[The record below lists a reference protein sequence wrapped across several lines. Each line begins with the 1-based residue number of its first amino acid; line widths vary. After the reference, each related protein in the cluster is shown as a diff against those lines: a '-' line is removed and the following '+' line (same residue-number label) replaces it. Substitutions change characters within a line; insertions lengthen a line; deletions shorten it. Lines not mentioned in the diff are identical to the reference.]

1 MASKSWGWDLARRR
15 RQRTGVR
22 KLEVQVLEA
31 RRLMATDLAGALGG
45 SNTSDPIGG
54 VPVPGDSPVEMKQ
67 SSATKIGGLLSGLY
81 LSQQPAAGLTKAQA
95 QLVEQAESSKDLF
108 RVKDGQVLIH
118 ASSNSNLLQLQ
129 NDIQVLGG
137 RVTGSAGNQVSAWI
151 PIAKLSQLAQTP
163 SLGQARPSM
172 ARTNVGDTT
181 SQADIAMRVDTARAA
196 YEIDGAGVTIGVLSD
211 SYDFDGNPFSSA
223 AQDIFTRDLPA
234 AGVQVLDES
243 DSEGIDEGR
252 AMLQLIHDL
261 APGSPLQFHTAF
273 DGAASFAEGIVDL
286 ANAGSDVIVDD
297 IIYLDEPFFQDGPIA
312 QAVDEVVGRGVPYFS
327 SAGNNGRNSW
337 QGQGTDWVI
346 DENADMTSW
355 QFVDFDRGPDT
366 DLYQRIYVPVN
377 SFGIF
382 VLQWDDPFASID
394 AASPGA
400 DADLDFMV
408 FGDVAQPD
416 FSSMISVAWDFNVAA
431 DPLEIL
437 QFFNDGTNDFDL
449 DGSPDE
455 YFQIGIGSFIPE
467 TINLPGLVKYVYFTD
482 ALQIEE
488 FDTRSGSAYGH
499 ANAASALAVG
509 AAFYE
514 DTPEY
519 GQSPPLPESFTS
531 AGGISILMRPD
542 GGRYFF
548 PQTRTTPDFTAVD
561 GTNNTFFGDDI
572 EGDGFPNFFGTS
584 AAAPHAAAV
593 AALMMEVVGG
603 PGVATPAQIRTSLVQ
618 TSIDMLS
625 PGFDNDTGWGLVD
638 AQGAIDNIV
647 GVLGLPKDYGD
658 APNSF
663 GTSLE
668 VDGARHEKRKPIL
681 GEKRDTEKDAFPST
695 NALGDDT
702 NSLDDEDGVI
712 FTSPPLFNKPLT
724 QRIFALD
731 GGVLNAWF
739 DFNRN
744 GVFDPSEHLLQEV
757 TLDPGINELSV
768 LVPETAREGA
778 TFIRYRLTAGIGEG
792 NTPTGLAANGEVEDY
807 VVTVRAL
814 PPAPLNDSVV
824 INGSFTNP
832 NRSGIST
839 IQFRY
844 NQPVVVPDKSVLR
857 VINRTTGQVVPMERV
872 SLTGNGTPYLTW
884 NFAEVPYLSMPNGWY
899 TYELPGDKV
908 SSPEGAL
915 VGGILAGSFHRLRG
929 DVNGDR
935 KVNSTDTRLV
945 ETSQNSAPGLAY
957 RPADANGDGRVTSAD
972 VSFVNAYLNPTGLP
986 VLPLDFGDAPE
997 TAATKY
1003 PVRLARNGARN
1014 VMTET
1019 LRLGNTI
1026 DAETDG
1032 RPNSTATGDGADEDG
1047 VTLPRLTIGTTV
1059 NLTVAVKA
1067 PPETQAHLNA
1077 WVDFN
1082 RDGDWDDA
1090 GERIAENLPVFDGN
1104 NFVSLAIPSGLE
1116 AGNVF
1121 GRFRLTTLAGYGY
1134 AGFAADGEV
1143 EDYAM
1148 PLVTPSLPPG
1158 GQGFT
1163 QAAPGVGSMNVATG
1177 RLVQPAPSGSAK
1189 AGLSP
1194 EGQSSRTGSGASALG
1209 TLALATPSA
1218 PANSSTG
1225 ESLDSVALDR
1235 WFQQLG
1241 RRRANGRS

>member
-1 MASKSWGWDLARRR
+1 VQA
-15 RQRTGVR
+15 
-22 KLEVQVLEA
+22 LES
-31 RRLMATDLAGALGG
+31 RRLMAADLVGALGG
-45 SNTSDPIGG
+45 SIVTDPVGG
-54 VPVPGDSPVEMKQ
+54 VPMPGDSPVEMKQ
-67 SSATKIGGLLSGLY
+67 ATATKIGGLLSGLY
-81 LSQQPAAGLTKAQA
+81 LSQQPAGGLSRAESR
-95 QLVEQAESSKDLF
+95 LVEQAESSKDMF
-108 RVKDGQVLIH
+108 RVMDGQVLIH
-118 ASSNSNLLQLQ
+118 ASSNGNVLQLQ

-137 RVTGSAGNQVSAWI
+137 RVTGSAGNQVSAWV
-151 PIAKLSQLAQTP
+151 PIAKLSLLAQTP

-181 SQADIAMRVDTARAA
+181 SQADIAMRVDSARTA
-196 YEIDGAGVTIGVLSD
+196 YEINGAGVTVGVLSD
-211 SYDFDGNPFSSA
+211 SYDFDGNPFTSA
-223 AQDIFTRDLPA
+223 AQDIATRDLPA

-243 DSEGIDEGR
+243 DTEGIDEGR

-312 QAVDEVVGRGVPYFS
+312 QAVNEVVGRGVPYFS

-337 QGQGTDWVI
+337 EGQGTDWVV
-346 DENADMTSW
+346 DENADMTNW

-366 DLYQRIYVPVN
+366 DLYQRFYVPVN
-377 SFGIF
+377 SYGIF

-394 AASPGA
+394 LTSPGA

-416 FSSMISVAWDFNVAA
+416 MASMINVAWDFNVGA

-437 QFFNDGTNDFDL
+437 QFFNDGTFDFDL
-449 DGSPDE
+449 DGFADE
-455 YFQIGIGSFIPE
+455 YFQIGIGSFTPE

-488 FDTRSGSAYGH
+488 FDTQSGTAYGH

-509 AAFYE
+509 AAYYE
-514 DTPEY
+514 DTPQY
-519 GQSPPLPESFTS
+519 GQDPPLPEYFSS
-531 AGGISILMRPD
+531 AGGIPILMQPN
-542 GGRYFF
+542 GTRYFR
-548 PQTRTTPDFTAVD
+548 PQVRTTPDFTAVD
-561 GTNNTFFGDDI
+561 GTNNTFFGDDF

-603 PGVATPAQIRTSLVQ
+603 PGVATPTQIRTSM
-618 TSIDMLS
+618 TTTAINMLS

-638 AQGAIDNIV
+638 AQGAIDHIV

-658 APNSF
+658 APNSY

-681 GEKRDTEKDAFPST
+681 GEQRDTEKDANLST
-695 NALGDDT
+695 NATGDDT
-702 NSLDDEDGVI
+702 KELDDEDGVI
-712 FTSPPLFNKPLT
+712 FTSAPLFNKPLN
-724 QRIFALD
+724 QRIFAAE

-744 GVFDPSEHLLQEV
+744 GVFEPSEHLIEERV
-757 TLDPGINELSV
+757 LDPGVNELSV
-768 LVPETAREGA
+768 LIPATAQEGA
-778 TFIRYRLTAGIGEG
+778 TFIRYRLTAGAGQG

-814 PPAPLNDSVV
+814 PPAPLNDAVV

-839 IQFRY
+839 VQFRY

-857 VINRTTGQVVPMERV
+857 VINRTTGQLVPMDRV

-884 NFAEVPYLSMPNGWY
+884 NFAEVPYLSMPNGLY
-899 TYELPGDKV
+899 TYELSGDQV

-945 ETSQNSAPGLAY
+945 ETSQNNSPGLAY

-972 VSFVNAYLNPTGLP
+972 VSFVNAFLNPTGLP

-997 TAATKY
+997 TTATKY

-1047 VTLPRLTIGTTV
+1047 VTMPRLTIGTTV

-1067 PPETQAHLNA
+1067 PPETRAHLNA

-1090 GERIAENLPVFDGN
+1090 DERIAENLPVFDGN
-1104 NFVSLAIPSGLE
+1104 NFVSLVIPSGLA

-1148 PLVTPSLPPG
+1148 PLVSPSLPPG
-1158 GQGFT
+1158 GLGFT
-1163 QAAPGVGSMNVATG
+1163 QAAPGVGSMNVSTG
-1177 RLVQPAPSGSAK
+1177 RVVPIASAGSPK

-1194 EGQSSRTGSGASALG
+1194 EGESSRTGSGVSASSLVATG
-1209 TLALATPSA
+1209 TPSA
-1218 PANSSTG
+1218 PSTSSAG
-1225 ESLDSVALDR
+1225 ESLDAVALDR

-1241 RRRANGRS
+1241 RRRPTGRS